1 MQLLVASVA
10 DNGEKEMSRKR
21 TQRTKEK
28 FMNERQVRAA
38 FNVVPKTKK
47 QDLLMRAIEQST
59 LIIASGCAGTG
70 KTYCAGMM
78 AAKLMLKGEV
88 NNIILTRAN
97 VPTGRSLGSFPGT
110 VEEKMAPWLAPI
122 SSVLKE
128 GLGRGD
134 YDCRLGK
141 SIHIQPIE
149 TIRGQSFSNSVILV
163 DEAQNLSFEEIKAIT
178 TRIGEGSKLIL
189 MGDPDQSDVKN
200 GNDLMKFA
208 TMCYNYDIDVPIIEF
223 TVNDIVRSDIV
234 ADLVRMFYNES

>member
-1 MQLLVASVA
+1 M
-10 DNGEKEMSRKR
+10 GRKR
-21 TQRTKEK
+21 NNKTKEK
-28 FMNERQVRAA
+28 FMNKRTVRPA
-38 FNVVPKTKK
+38 FNVVPKTQK
-47 QDLLMRAIEQST
+47 QDQLMRAIEANT

-70 KTYCAGMM
+70 KTFCAGMM
-78 AAKLMLKGEV
+78 AAKLLLKGEV
-88 NNIILTRAN
+88 NNIIMTRAN

-122 SSVLKE
+122 TSVLKE
-128 GLGRGD
+128 GLGSGD
-134 YDCRLGK
+134 FQCRMGK

-149 TIRGQSFSNSVILV
+149 TIRGQSFADSIILV
-163 DEAQNLSFEEIKAIT
+163 DESQNLTFDEIKAIT

-208 TMCYNYDIDVPIIEF
+208 TMCYNHDIEVPIIEF
-223 TVNDIVRSDIV
+223 VVDDIVRSDMV

>member
-1 MQLLVASVA
+1 
-10 DNGEKEMSRKR
+10 MSRKR
-21 TQRTKEK
+21 KEK
-28 FMNERQVRAA
+28 FMNERQVRPA
-38 FNVVPKTKK
+38 FNVVPKTEK
-47 QDLLMRAIEQST
+47 QDFLMRAIEQKT

-78 AAKLMLKGEV
+78 AAKLLLKGEAS
-88 NNIILTRAN
+88 NIVLTRAN

-122 SSVLKE
+122 TSVLSQ

-134 YDCRLGK
+134 FECRMGK

-149 TIRGQSFSNSVILV
+149 TIRGQSFAHSIILV
-163 DEAQNLSFEEIKAIT
+163 DEAQNLTFEEIKAIT

-208 TMCYNYDIDVPIIEF
+208 TMCYNHDIDVPVIEF

-234 ADLVRMFYNES
+234 ADLVRMFYSES